1 LKNQNEHINELI
13 AKHHSDSL
21 TDSEKNEL
29 LEWIDESNENNS
41 YFHSMITTLE
51 LVLPKTQTAK
61 ALLSTKKKIKEK
73 ANNKFTLISVSVA
86 AAVALLI
93 GFFLSKPD
101 AQENIRMYST
111 KDIGTKETLD
121 GGTVASLNKDTYL
134 TTSFD
139 EETKTHHYYLDGEA
153 NFEMHRQKDEH
164 IEVHVSDITIEDIGT
179 VFNVDRKSNSI
190 IEIYVSEGRVKCY
203 GPIGS
208 IEIAQGNTALYN
220 KSTKTFELVPNTNIN
235 ADAYSTKKFHFENA
249 KLKDVINQINDVYHM
264 DIQVDSAVENC
275 ELTVDFDN
283 EQVSN
288 ILSIIKETLGLNE
301 VKTNTEVTLTGGG
314 CE

>member
-1 LKNQNEHINELI
+1 MKNQNEHINELI

-29 LEWIDESNENNS
+29 LQWIDESDENNS
-41 YFHSMITTLE
+41 YFHSMISTLE
-51 LVLPKTQTAK
+51 LVLPKTETEK

-73 ANNKFTLISVSVA
+73 ANNKFTLISVSAA

-111 KDIGTKETLD
+111 KDVGTKETLD

-153 NFEMHRQKDEH
+153 NFEMHRQQDER
-164 IEVHVSDITIEDIGT
+164 IEVHVADITIEDIGT
-179 VFNVDRKSNSI
+179 VFNVDRKSDFL

-208 IEIAQGNTALYN
+208 IVIAQGNTALYN
-220 KSTKTFELVPNTNIN
+220 KTSKTFEIVPNTNIN

-249 KLKDVINQINDVYHM
+249 KLKDVINQLNDVYHM
-264 DIQVDSAVENC
+264 DIQVDSSVENC

-301 VKTNTEVTLTGGG
+301 VKTNVEIRLTGGG

>member
-1 LKNQNEHINELI
+1 
-13 AKHHSDSL
+13 
-21 TDSEKNEL
+21 
-29 LEWIDESNENNS
+29 
-41 YFHSMITTLE
+41 
-51 LVLPKTQTAK
+51 
-61 ALLSTKKKIKEK
+61 
-73 ANNKFTLISVSVA
+73 
-86 AAVALLI
+86 
-93 GFFLSKPD
+93 
-101 AQENIRMYST
+101 MYST
-111 KDIGTKETLD
+111 KDVGTKETLD

-153 NFEMHRQKDEH
+153 NFEMHRQQDER
-164 IEVHVSDITIEDIGT
+164 IEVHVADITIEDIGT
-179 VFNVDRKSNSI
+179 VFNVDRKSDFL

-220 KSTKTFELVPNTNIN
+220 KTSKTFEIVPNTNIN

-249 KLKDVINQINDVYHM
+249 KLKDVINQLNDVYHM
-264 DIQVDSAVENC
+264 DIQVDSSVENC

-301 VKTNTEVTLTGGG
+301 VKTNVEIRLTGGG